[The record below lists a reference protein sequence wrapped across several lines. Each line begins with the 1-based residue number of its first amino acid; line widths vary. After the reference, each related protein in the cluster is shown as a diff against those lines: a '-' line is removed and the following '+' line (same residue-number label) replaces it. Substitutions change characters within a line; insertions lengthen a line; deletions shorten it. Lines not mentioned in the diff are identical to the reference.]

1 MSEGVINI
9 RRKPEQRGALFLEFC
24 NPGAMNAYTPEM
36 MSALTSA
43 LRAARTDE
51 SVRVVVLSGDG
62 ERALSA
68 GLSMDELNKMK
79 TYDDFAVFY
88 TLGLEIREAIAALD
102 KPMISAVMGNC
113 VGGGFEISLCCDLI
127 YAAEGAKFMLPEIK
141 IGLTPGGGGAINLPK
156 KIPPNRAFEML
167 LFSERVTAE
176 ELLGWGVVNKVFPAA
191 TFWDEVGARID
202 KILAMPPIAVNGLR
216 ELMNSAVIAS
226 DDKLLLKTERRL
238 AIDTMC
244 TEDFHEAVEAFRAK
258 RAPVF
263 TGR

>member
-1 MSEGVINI
+1 MSHPAINVK
-9 RRKPEQRGALFLEFC
+9 RKPEHKGALFIEFD
-24 NPGAMNAYTPEM
+24 NPEAMNAYTPEM
-36 MSALTSA
+36 MRDLTSA
-43 LRAARTDE
+43 LRAARLDD
-51 SVRVVVLSGDG
+51 SVRVVVLSGAG

-68 GLSMDELNKMK
+68 GLSMDELDKMK

-88 TLGLEIREAIAALD
+88 TLGMEIRDAISLLD

-127 YAAEGAKFMLPEIK
+127 YAAAGAKFMLPEIK
-141 IGLTPGGGGAINLPK
+141 IGLTPGGGGALNLPK
-156 KIPPNRAFEML
+156 KLPPNRAFEML

-176 ELLGWGVVNKVFPAA
+176 ELLSWGVVNKVFPVE

-216 ELMNSAVIAS
+216 ELMNAALMSV

-238 AIDTMC
+238 AVDTMC
-244 TEDFHEAVEAFRAK
+244 TDDFHEAVDAFREK
-258 RAPVF
+258 RQPVF
-263 TGR
+263 RGK

>member
-1 MSEGVINI
+1 MSEGTINI
-9 RRKPEQRGALFLEFC
+9 RRKPEQQGALFLEFC
-24 NPGAMNAYTPEM
+24 NPDAMNAYTPEM
-36 MSALTSA
+36 MRALTSA

-51 SVRVVVLSGDG
+51 SVRVVILSGDG

-191 TFWDEVGARID
+191 AFWDEVGARVD

-216 ELMNSAVIAS
+216 ELMNSAVIAG
-226 DDKLLLKTERRL
+226 DDRLLLKTERRL

-263 TGR
+263 AGR

>member
-1 MSEGVINI
+1 MSEPVINVK
-9 RRKPEQRGALFLEFC
+9 RRPEHPGALFLEFC
-24 NPGAMNAYTPEM
+24 NPDAMNAYTPEM
-36 MSALTSA
+36 MQQLTSA
-43 LRAARTDE
+43 LRAARLDD
-51 SVRVVVLSGDG
+51 SVRVVVLSGAG

-127 YAAEGAKFMLPEIK
+127 YAAEGSKFLLPEIK

-156 KIPPNRAFEML
+156 KLPPNRAFEML

-176 ELLGWGVVNKVFPAA
+176 ELKAWGVVNKVFPVE
-191 TFWDEVGARID
+191 TFWEEVGNRID
-202 KILAMPPIAVNGLR
+202 RILAMPPLAVSGLR
-216 ELMNSAVIAS
+216 ELMNSATISS
-226 DDKLLLKTERRL
+226 DDRLLLKTERRL

-244 TEDFHEAVEAFRAK
+244 TEDFHEAVAAFQDK
-258 RAPVF
+258 RTPVF
-263 TGR
+263 RGK